1 MKSYKYFFIVLL
13 LFNNLTTA
21 QWYQQNSGTTIDLY
35 SVFFINENTGWTC
48 GDSGKIIKTT
58 NGGLDW
64 LEQNSNT
71 TIWLKGIQFVD
82 ANNGWAYGYNQIL
95 NTTDGG
101 TVWNVQDFPPPAYIV
116 ALQYINL
123 NIGWIIYHNSD
134 SSFIAKTTNGGNTW
148 EVQNQAQNEYY
159 GAMYFLDENYGW
171 MAIAFPTSGILKTI
185 NGGIN
190 WTQYNAN
197 FAGDITCL
205 KFVDQL
211 TGWISNNTLG
221 SYDIS
226 KSTDGGETWFS
237 QIAQGLNNFVY
248 SINFQSTSI
257 GYATGWQ
264 MFMPPNPE
272 EGFILK
278 TADGGSN
285 WFEQY
290 RDNGALY
297 SIFFV
302 NDTSGWVVG
311 NGGIILHTTNGGV
324 PVELISF
331 TAEALD
337 GKINLSWTT
346 ATELNN
352 LGFEVERKTESEL
365 WQTIGFVRGNGT
377 TTEIQ
382 NYSFI
387 DDLFG
392 VTESRLSYRLKQI
405 DFNGTYDYSEEIEIL
420 RAPATFSLEQN
431 YPNPF
436 NPTTSI
442 QYAIGSRQFVTLKVY
457 DILGNEIATLS

>member
-1 MKSYKYFFIVLL
+1 LGWVISHNVSSADTSCVYK
-13 LFNNLTTA
+13 
-21 QWYQQNSGTTIDLY
+21 
-35 SVFFINENTGWTC
+35 
-48 GDSGKIIKTT
+48 
-58 NGGLDW
+58 
-64 LEQNSNT
+64 
-71 TIWLKGIQFVD
+71 
-82 ANNGWAYGYNQIL
+82 
-95 NTTDGG
+95 TTDGG
-101 TVWNVQDFPPPAYIV
+101 ISWI
-116 ALQYINL
+116 LQ
-123 NIGWIIYHNSD
+123 
-134 SSFIAKTTNGGNTW
+134 T
-148 EVQNQAQNEYY
+148 QAHNEYY
-159 GAMYFLDENYGW
+159 EAIYFLDENYGW
-171 MAIAFPTSGILKTI
+171 TSSTSGVLKTT
-185 NGGIN
+185 NGGN
-190 WTQYNAN
+190 SWTQN
-197 FAGDITCL
+197 FANLQGSPMSI
-205 KFVDQL
+205 KFVDYQ
-211 TGWISNNTLG
+211 TGWISSNTLG

-237 QIAQGLNNFVY
+237 QIAQIFNNFVY

-264 MFMPPNPE
+264 WFIPPNPE

-302 NDTSGWVVG
+302 NDTTGWAVG

-365 WQTIGFVRGNGT
+365 WQTMGFVRGKGT

-442 QYAIGSRQFVTLKVY
+442 QYAIGSRQIITLKVY
-457 DILGNEIATLS
+457 DVLGNEIATLVNEEKPAGEYEVEFNASELTSGIYFYQLKSGSFVETKKMILLK